1 MNASAAH
8 GLTVRG
14 AVLDGV
20 EVGLRAVDGTVVAL
34 GPSVTAEPGDEVIAG
49 SGLALVAGLVNGHTH
64 AAMTLFRGFGG
75 DLPLMEWLESKIW
88 PAEARLTDDDVYWG
102 TRLACAEMIRTGTVR
117 FWDMYWHPAAVA
129 RAAQDAGIRATVGL
143 PLIDG
148 MDPARS
154 TKLRAEAIESLD
166 ELAVCGPRIG
176 ASFTPHGIYT
186 VSEESL
192 SWVAEESAV
201 RQLPVHIHFLEVES
215 EVTGCIER
223 AGTRPGPY
231 LDRLG
236 LLTERT
242 VLAHGCWM
250 EEAEFE
256 LAAARGATVVTNPV
270 SNLKL
275 AVGRIFPYAV
285 ARHHRVAVGLG
296 TDGASSNNGLD
307 MLQDVKVFA
316 LLQKYAANDPAAVP
330 AEEAWQVATGG
341 LAPALG
347 GAPLAVGAAADFLL
361 VRVDDPEVAP
371 GYLTDNLVYSAPG
384 TVVDTTVVDGR
395 VLMRGGVVPDADEVV
410 AKAREAARRLGV
422 L

>member
-1 MNASAAH
+1 DDGGVRNRQGGQPRAAPRRARESRSGAGEVNASAPQ

-20 EVGLRAVDGTVVAL
+20 EVSLRAVDGTVVAL
-34 GPSVTAEPGDEVIAG
+34 GPAVTAEPGDEVSDG
-49 SGLALVAGLVNGHTH
+49 SGLALV
-64 AAMTLFRGFGG
+64 
-75 DLPLMEWLESKIW
+75 
-88 PAEARLTDDDVYWG
+88 
-102 TRLACAEMIRTGTVR
+102 
-117 FWDMYWHPAAVA
+117 
-129 RAAQDAGIRATVGL
+129 
-143 PLIDG
+143 DG

-154 TKLRAEAIESLD
+154 TELRAEAIESLD
-166 ELAVCGPRIG
+166 ERAVCGPRIG

-316 LLQKYAANDPAAVP
+316 LLQKYA
-330 AEEAWQVATGG
+330 
-341 LAPALG
+341 
-347 GAPLAVGAAADFLL
+347 
-361 VRVDDPEVAP
+361 
-371 GYLTDNLVYSAPG
+371 
-384 TVVDTTVVDGR
+384 
-395 VLMRGGVVPDADEVV
+395 
-410 AKAREAARRLGV
+410 
-422 L
+422 